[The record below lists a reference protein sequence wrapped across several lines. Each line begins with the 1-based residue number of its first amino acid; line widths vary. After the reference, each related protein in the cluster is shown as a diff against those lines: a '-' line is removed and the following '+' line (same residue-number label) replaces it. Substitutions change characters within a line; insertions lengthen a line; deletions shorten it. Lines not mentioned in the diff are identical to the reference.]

1 MYGVFILGTAGSGKS
16 TLASRLVEWYTSK
29 GAYAVTLN
37 LDPGV
42 IDLPYEPDVDVR
54 EYVSIDEMMSKY
66 RLGPNGALI
75 LASDLIADRLDEI
88 QRKVDELNPD
98 YVIVDTPGQ
107 MELFAYRASGM
118 FFAREFRCDA
128 KASIFLFDPML
139 INSPLNM
146 LSIELLATS
155 IRLRL
160 GLAQVN
166 VLSKID
172 LIKKDRLAELIECS
186 ADPARLEYALQGEKD
201 SELYLLGTSLLKGL
215 RRQGISMGLL
225 AVSSLTYEGMVNL
238 TAVLARMLKEGED
251 VEDGDEM
258 NDA

>member
-1 MYGVFILGTAGSGKS
+1 
-16 TLASRLVEWYTSK
+16 
-29 GAYAVTLN
+29 
-37 LDPGV
+37 
-42 IDLPYEPDVDVR
+42 
-54 EYVSIDEMMSKY
+54 

-88 QRKVDELNPD
+88 QRDVDELNPD

-118 FFAREFRCDA
+118 IFAKEFRCDA

-139 INSPLNM
+139 VNSPLNI
-146 LSIELLATS
+146 LSIALLATS

-172 LIKKDRLAELIECS
+172 LIRDRVAEIIGYS
-186 ADPARLEYALQGEKD
+186 ADLTRLEYALQREKD
-201 SELYLLGTSLLKGL
+201 SELYMLGISLLKGI
-215 RRQGISMGLL
+215 RHSISMGLL

-238 TAVLARMLKEGED
+238 TAALARMLKEGED
-251 VEDGDEM
+251 VEE
-258 NDA
+258 

>member
-1 MYGVFILGTAGSGKS
+1 MYAIFILGTAGSGKS
-16 TLASRLVEWYTSK
+16 TLASRLVELYASK
-29 GAYAVTLN
+29 NAYAITLN

-54 EYVSIDEMMSKY
+54 EYVSIDEIMSKY

-88 QRKVDELNPD
+88 QRDVDELNPD

-118 FFAREFRCDA
+118 IFAKEFRCDA

-139 INSPLNM
+139 VNSPLNI
-146 LSIELLATS
+146 LSIALLATS

-172 LIKKDRLAELIECS
+172 LIRDRVAEIIGYS
-186 ADPARLEYALQGEKD
+186 ADLTRLEYALQREKD
-201 SELYLLGTSLLKGL
+201 SELYMLGISLLKGI
-215 RRQGISMGLL
+215 RHSISMGLL

-238 TAVLARMLKEGED
+238 TAALARMLKEGED
-251 VEDGDEM
+251 VEE
-258 NDA
+258 